1 MFRIAIKN
9 LVAHKFRSLALILT
23 VVLGTSFVTGT
34 YVLTDTITHVFDDIF
49 ADVYSGIDVNVRHSS
64 PLGLDAVRPP
74 IPESLL
80 PEVQKVGGVRTAEGS
95 LFALG
100 ADIIDAK
107 GKRVGNPMAPS
118 FGTTWANDE
127 ALTPFTLRSGRKP
140 STSDE
145 IAIDARSYADGK
157 FHLGDSVLVVT
168 AAGPR
173 RFTLV
178 GVAGFGRASNIA
190 GATISI
196 FDLRTAQ
203 DVLGRKGQFD
213 SINVAAQSGVAPE
226 LLQER
231 VAGVLTKSYEAVT
244 SADLTNESSKSVATA
259 LAFFRTFMLVFAFV
273 ALFVGAFI
281 IYNTYSIVIAERT
294 RELALVRALGATGA
308 AVLGSVLLE
317 AVVTGVVA
325 SGIGIGA
332 GVLIAVGLRNLLGA
346 LGFSTPS
353 GDLVLMGRTVAV
365 AMLGG
370 SLVTTF
376 ASVVPAIRAARVA
389 PLAAMRESVVGRSS
403 GVVRN
408 IAGGLLTAAGTALV
422 LVGLDRGQLAPVGL
436 GAATLFVGVAM
447 LAPLMSR
454 PVVSA
459 IGAPVERTR
468 GVSGQLARQNARRSS
483 RRTATTASALMIG
496 TALMAGSFIMSRSIT
511 ESVER
516 AVTTSVVTDLVV
528 TSDGRL
534 GFSRA
539 LSDEVRALPEVN
551 TVSEYRSA
559 KFKLGNATKDLLGL
573 PRDSMNPGSSTL
585 AIDIG
590 VTAGNIADLADS
602 GIAVQIDVAR
612 DHDWVVGDSLEVTFP
627 TGDETLRVA
636 ATYSRNTLVGDY
648 IVDLPT
654 FDRGYPGSNDGV
666 LLVQIADSSQLPSVQ
681 NLIKQV
687 VDERYPGLNVQD
699 RDEYVAATKA
709 QVQQFTSLITAL
721 LVLAIVIALLGV
733 LITMLLSV
741 SERTREIGLLRAVG
755 MSRSQVRSMVRW
767 EAAIVA
773 LFGALLGLGLGMFF
787 GLALVSA
794 LRSQGV
800 TVSVVPIQSLVVLA
814 VIIAVL
820 GVIAS
825 VYPARR
831 ASRLNVIAAVSS
843 L

>member
-64 PLGLDAVRPP
+64 ALGLDAVRPP
-74 IPESLL
+74 VPESLL
-80 PEVQKVGGVRTAEGS
+80 PEVQKVEGVRTAEGS
-95 LFALG
+95 VFALG

-168 AAGPR
+168 ASGPR

-213 SINVAAQSGVAPE
+213 SINVAAKAGVAPE

-231 VAGVLTKSYEAVT
+231 VAAVLTKSYEAVT
-244 SADLTNESSKSVATA
+244 SADLTSESSKSVATA
-259 LAFFRTFMLVFAFV
+259 LAYFRTFMLVFAFV

-308 AVLGSVLLE
+308 AVLGSVLVE

-332 GVLIAVGLRNLLGA
+332 GVLIAMGLRSLLGA

-353 GDLVLMGRTVAV
+353 GDLVLIGRTVAV

-370 SLVTTF
+370 TVVTTV
-376 ASVVPAIRAARVA
+376 ASVVPAIRASRVA
-389 PLAAMRESVVGRSS
+389 PLAAMRESAVGRNS

-408 IAGGLLTAAGTALV
+408 IAGGVLTVAGTALV
-422 LVGLDRGQLAPVGL
+422 VVGLDRGQLAPVGL

-528 TSDGRL
+528 TSDSQL

-539 LSDEVRALPEVN
+539 LSDEVRAVPQVN
-551 TVSEYRSA
+551 TVAEYRSA
-559 KFKLGNATKDLLGL
+559 NFKLGNATKALLGL
-573 PRDSMNPGSSTL
+573 PRDSINPGSSTL

-590 VTAGNIADLADS
+590 VTAGNIADLADA
-602 GIAVQIDVAR
+602 GIAVQNDVAR
-612 DHDWVVGDSLEVTFP
+612 DHGWVVGNSLEVTFP
-627 TGDETLRVA
+627 TGDETLRLA

-666 LLVQIADSSQLPSVQ
+666 LLVQLADSSQLSSVQ
-681 NLIKQV
+681 THIKQI

-755 MSRSQVRSMVRW
+755 MSRSQVRAMVRW

-800 TVSVVPIQSLVVLA
+800 TVAVVPVQSLIVLA
-814 VIIAVL
+814 VIIALL